1 MALVLTEE
9 QVMLKESAAGLL
21 AAKAGVAQ
29 LRALRDADDELG
41 FNREVWQE
49 IAAMGWPGIAVPE
62 AYGGLGYGYTG
73 LGLVLEQAGRHL
85 SPSPLQASVLV
96 GATAVNE
103 LGTEAQKQALRPALA
118 AGEVLVSLALQEAA
132 QHAPEQTALAAVAD
146 GDGYV
151 LTGSKILVLDALAA
165 DHFVVIARTAGG
177 VGDSDGLTAF
187 LVPADAEGLTVER
200 RSLVDSRG
208 VGALRFDGVS
218 LNTDAVMGA
227 PGLAWA
233 GLSRTLD
240 IANIGL
246 ASELLGLATQAFEL
260 TVAYL
265 KERKQ
270 FGKVIGSFQGLQ
282 HRAAELFAELE
293 LARSIVLQALQAIDA
308 DDPELPKLASAAKA
322 KLCEVAQRATNEG
335 IQMHGGIGMT
345 DEYDIGLYIKRAR
358 VAQHCFGD
366 YNYHLDRFARLSGF

>member
-21 AAKAGVAQ
+21 AEKAGVDQ

-41 FNREVWQE
+41 FSREVWQE

-85 SPSPLQASVLV
+85 SPTPLQASVLV
-96 GATAVNE
+96 GATAVNA
-103 LGTEAQKQALRPALA
+103 LGSEAQKQTLLPALA
-118 AGEVLVSLALQEAA
+118 AGELLVSLALQEAA
-132 QHAPEQTALAAVAD
+132 QHAPEQTAMAAVAD
-146 GDGYV
+146 GDGYT

-165 DHFVVIARTAGG
+165 DRFVVIARTAGSAG
-177 VGDSDGLTAF
+177 ESEGLTAF
-187 LVPADAEGLTVER
+187 LVPAGAQGLTVER

-208 VGALRFDGVS
+208 VGALRFDGVKVDA
-218 LNTDAVMGA
+218 DAVMGE
-227 PGLAWA
+227 PGQAWA

-246 ASELLGLATQAFEL
+246 ASELLGLATEAFEL

-308 DDPELPKLASAAKA
+308 DDPELSKLASAAKA

-345 DEYDIGLYIKRAR
+345 DEYDIGLFIKRAR

>member
-9 QVMLKESAAGLL
+9 QVMLRESAAGLL
-21 AAKAGVAQ
+21 AEKAGVAQ
-29 LRALRDADDELG
+29 LRALRDAGDELG
-41 FNREVWQE
+41 FSRAVWQE

-73 LGLVLEQAGRHL
+73 LGLVLEQAGCHL
-85 SPSPLQASVLV
+85 SPTPLQASVLV

-103 LGTEAQKQALRPALA
+103 LGTEAQKQALLPALA
-118 AGEVLVSLALQEAA
+118 AGEVLVSLALQEGPH
-132 QHAPEQTALAAVAD
+132 HAPEQTALAAAAE
-146 GDGYV
+146 GGGYT
-151 LTGSKILVLDALAA
+151 LTGSKTLVLDALAA
-165 DHFVVIARTAGG
+165 DHFVVIARTAGSA
-177 VGDSDGLTAF
+177 GDSAGLTAF

-208 VGALRFDGVS
+208 VGALDFAGVK
-218 LNTDAVMGA
+218 LDADAGMGE
-227 PGLAWA
+227 PGRAWA
-233 GLSRTLD
+233 GLGRTLD

-246 ASELLGLATQAFEL
+246 ASELLGLATRAFEL

-293 LARSIVLQALQAIDA
+293 LSRSIVLQALQTIDA
-308 DDPELPKLASAAKA
+308 DDPELSKLASAAKA

-335 IQMHGGIGMT
+335 IQMHGGVGMT
-345 DEYDIGLYIKRAR
+345 DEYDIGLFIKRAR

>member
-21 AAKAGVAQ
+21 AEKAGLAQ

-41 FNREVWQE
+41 FSREVWQE

-85 SPSPLQASVLV
+85 SPTPLQASVLV
-96 GATAVNE
+96 GATAVAE
-103 LGTEAQKQALRPALA
+103 LGTEAQKQALLPALA
-118 AGEVLVSLALQEAA
+118 AGELLVSLALQEGP
-132 QHAPEQTALAAVAD
+132 QHAPEQTTMTAVAN
-146 GDGYV
+146 GDAYT
-151 LTGSKILVLDALAA
+151 LTGAKILVLDALAA
-165 DHFVVIARTAGG
+165 DHFVVIARTAGSA
-177 VGDSDGLTAF
+177 GDSDGLTAF
-187 LVPADAEGLTVER
+187 LVPADAKGVTVER
-200 RSLVDSRG
+200 RRMVDSRG
-208 VGALRFDGVS
+208 LGAVRFDGVRVDA
-218 LNTDAVMGA
+218 DAVMGE
-227 PGLAWA
+227 PGQAWA

-246 ASELLGLATQAFEL
+246 ASELLGLSTHAFEL

-308 DDPELPKLASAAKA
+308 DDPGLPQLASAAKA

-335 IQMHGGIGMT
+335 IQMHGGVGMT
-345 DEYDIGLYIKRAR
+345 DEYDIGLFIKRAR

-366 YNYHLDRFARLSGF
+366 YNYHLDRFARLGGF